1 MSERTLEIKQALRNW
16 WVTIGIIA
24 LNIII
29 AVVVFLGGD
38 TNNAVYMIDRGAL
51 YAPAIVENGEYWRFL
66 SAAFLHFGFMHLL
79 HNMFMFACIGPYLE
93 KAMGHVRFLLLYLL
107 SALAG
112 TMLSFASMRLET
124 GEGAGVSAGAS
135 GAIFGVMGG
144 LFWVVIRN
152 KGKYEGMTF
161 RGFVIM
167 IVLCLY
173 YGIATAGVDNWAH
186 IGGILMGFLSAI
198 ILYRKRE

>member
-1 MSERTLEIKQALRNW
+1 MVEIKQTLQNW

-24 LNIII
+24 INIII
-29 AVVVFLGGD
+29 SAFVFFGGD
-38 TNNAVYMIDRGAL
+38 TNNPVYMIDCGAL
-51 YAPAIVENGEYWRFL
+51 YCPAIVEHGEYWRFL
-66 SAAFLHFGFMHLL
+66 SAAFLHFGFMHLF

-93 KAMGHVRFLLLYLL
+93 KAVGHFRFLVLYLL

-112 TMLSFASMRLET
+112 TVLSFTSMLLEAE
-124 GEGAGVSAGAS
+124 GEAGVSAGAS

-152 KGKYEGMTF
+152 KGKYEGMTL

-173 YGIATAGVDNWAH
+173 YGIVTAGVDNWAH
-186 IGGILMGFLSAI
+186 VGGMLMGFLSAI
-198 ILYRKRE
+198 ILYNQHKKQND